1 MKKIYLLLFII
12 TALYSCVN
20 NNKNSK
26 ETKYLMKVSF
36 EKGSSNSRE
45 GIYVAYTNDDEGLW
59 VNDEWVKSI
68 KAKMKNLSSSYST
81 VLLFYGEDNTPNVA
95 SKGMNYSANFD
106 KHMVC
111 GYWQY
116 PSGKTKFCYG
126 GVKGDGNFRNCN

>member
-12 TALYSCVN
+12 TTLYGCVN

-26 ETKYLMKVSF
+26 GTKNLMKVSF

-45 GIYVAYTNDDEGLW
+45 GIYVAYTNDEEGLW

-95 SKGMNYSANFD
+95 SKGMNYSANGLWILAISIWENKILLWRD
-106 KHMVC
+106 
-111 GYWQY
+111 Q
-116 PSGKTKFCYG
+116 
-126 GVKGDGNFRNCN
+126 R